1 MRFANQILLIILSLP
16 ATVYPQAQQ
25 AAGDLPPP
33 SIGEMFTQMIP
44 LFIAV
49 FLIFYLMVV
58 KPQEK
63 KLRAQQSLLQSLKR
77 GDEVVSSGGIIGRV
91 AGIEKDHILVET
103 AGSAKLKFEP
113 SHIIKRFEPESA
125 QTSKS

>member
-1 MRFANQILLIILSLP
+1 MRFLSRLFLFVLLAP
-16 ATVYPQAQQ
+16 TAVYPQAQS
-25 AAGDLPPP
+25 AVGDLPPP
-33 SIGEMFTQMIP
+33 SIGEMFVQMIP

-63 KLRAQQSLLQSLKR
+63 KLRAQQELLRALKR
-77 GDEVVSSGGIIGRV
+77 GDEVVSSSGIIGRV

-103 AGSAKLKFEP
+103 AGSAKIKFEP
-113 SHIIKRFEPESA
+113 SHIVKRFEPESA
-125 QTSKS
+125 QNSNN